1 MLKPSVDAPIVFPLD
16 LGNGTSE
23 VAAIAS
29 SPFTLRLHAPN
40 GDIKEVSS
48 EINSDRRHVI
58 AEIVPNGTKVEV
70 LQ

>member
-1 MLKPSVDAPIVFPLD
+1 MLKPSVDTPIVFTID
-16 LGNGTSE
+16 QGNGTSE

-29 SPFTLRLHAPN
+29 SPFTLTFIAPN
-40 GDIKEVSS
+40 GEIKEVSS
-48 EINSDRRHVI
+48 EINSDHRHIV

>member
-1 MLKPSVDAPIVFPLD
+1 MIKPSIDTPIVFPLD

-23 VAAIAS
+23 IAAIAS

-40 GDIKEVSS
+40 G
-48 EINSDRRHVI
+48 EINSDRRHIV